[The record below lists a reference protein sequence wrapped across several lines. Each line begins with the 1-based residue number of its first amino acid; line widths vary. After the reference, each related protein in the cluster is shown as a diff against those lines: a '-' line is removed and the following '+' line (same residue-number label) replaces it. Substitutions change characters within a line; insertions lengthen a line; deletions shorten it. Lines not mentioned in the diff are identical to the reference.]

1 MFEIEAYNYDLP
13 QDLIAQIPAP
23 KRDQSKLLVVDRS
36 SASFKD
42 NQFFDLPSLLQPGD
56 LLVVNNTKV
65 VPARIFG
72 HKESGGR
79 VEILV
84 LEHPYFKNDR
94 DLRNYGDSKK
104 GDLKKEG
111 SATRLCLLKSSR
123 RPKRGS
129 LLFFDS
135 GVSGEVKALHD
146 DGLVTIS
153 FKGDLGIDTLL
164 VEKGLMPLPPYIKR
178 GEKSTL
184 SDLDKERYQ
193 TVYSER
199 EGAVAAPT
207 AGLHF
212 TTDLLKRLRTR
223 GVSTVSLTL
232 HVGHGTF
239 RPVKTKD
246 IRQHRLGHEYYL
258 IEPETAAR
266 INETKKNGGRIV
278 AVGTT
283 VVRAL
288 ESASESDGSLL
299 PGAGKT
305 DLLITPG
312 FVFNVVDVLITNFHL
327 PKSSLLFLVS
337 AFAGPDLIK
346 RAYERAV
353 EKRYRFYS
361 YGDSMLII

>member
-13 QDLIAQIPAP
+13 QDLIAQVPAP
-23 KRDQSKLLVVDRS
+23 KRDHSKLFVVERS
-36 SASFKD
+36 SASFSD

-84 LEHPYFKNDR
+84 LEHPDSKNDR
-94 DLRNYGDSKK
+94 DSRKN
-104 GDLKKEG
+104 GDLKQEG
-111 SATRLCLLKSSR
+111 SATRLCLLRSSR

-135 GVSGEVKALHD
+135 GVSGEVKDLLD
-146 DGLVTIS
+146 DGLVKIS
-153 FKGDLGIDTLL
+153 FKGARGIDALL
-164 VEKGLMPLPPYIKR
+164 VEKGFMPLPPYIKR
-178 GEKSTL
+178 GENTSL
-184 SDLDKERYQ
+184 SDMDKERYQ

-212 TTDLLKRLRTR
+212 TADLLKRLRTR

-246 IRQHRLGHEYYL
+246 IRHHRLGHEYYL

-266 INETKKNGGRIV
+266 INETKRNGGRIV

-288 ESASESDGSLL
+288 ESASATDGALL

-327 PKSSLLFLVS
+327 PRSSLLFLVS
-337 AFAGPDLIK
+337 AFAGLDLIK

-361 YGDSMLII
+361 YGDAMLIL